1 MKVISLHWFAAQQ
14 QTSTFKRQKLGLFH
28 QNLVQ
33 NLMNLVLMSKGKRR
47 CQTMPKTKIV
57 RKTHVCVLHMRLRV
71 FAPPYNIR
79 KSVFLFSGDKEMENW
94 SEMG

>member
-1 MKVISLHWFAAQQ
+1 
-14 QTSTFKRQKLGLFH
+14 
-28 QNLVQ
+28 
-33 NLMNLVLMSKGKRR
+33 MSKGKRR

-79 KSVFLFSGDKEMENW
+79 KSVFLFSGDKEMEN
-94 SEMG
+94 

>member
-57 RKTHVCVLHMRLRV
+57 RKTHIYVLYMRLRV
-71 FAPPYNIR
+71 FEPHYNIK

-94 SEMG
+94 PEMG